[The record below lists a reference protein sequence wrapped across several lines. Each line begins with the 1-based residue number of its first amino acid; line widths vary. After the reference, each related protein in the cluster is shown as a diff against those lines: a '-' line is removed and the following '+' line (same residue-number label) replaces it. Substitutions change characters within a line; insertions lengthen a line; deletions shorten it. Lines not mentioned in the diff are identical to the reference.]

1 MQRRNLVLATLA
13 LLGAPLLLRPAR
25 AAALPGEV
33 AGVAL
38 PAGALAR
45 GAAALARAQCPEFLF
60 NHCMRTFLFGAL
72 QLQRKKLA
80 YRAEDAF
87 VAAALHDLGL
97 LPQFETPAGSFEL
110 DGADAAEH
118 WARDHGAARGA
129 ADRIW
134 HAVEMHDGAFALTE
148 RQGAEAQL
156 VALGAG
162 TDVYGP
168 AAARFAAGQVQEVLA
183 AFPRLNFKQ
192 EFTSLLVA
200 HCARKPASQR
210 ATWLEGTCR
219 VHAAASPSDDAVAQ
233 HIAAAGFAE

>member
-1 MQRRNLVLATLA
+1 MQRRKLVLGTLT
-13 LLGAPLLLRPAR
+13 LLGARLLPAR

-33 AGVAL
+33 AGVKL
-38 PAGALAR
+38 PGSALAR
-45 GAAALARAQCPEFLF
+45 GAAAFARVHSPEFLF

-72 QLQRKKLA
+72 QLQRNKLA

-87 VAAALHDLGL
+87 VAAAMHDLGL
-97 LPQFETPAGSFEL
+97 LPQFETAAGSFEL

-118 WARDHGAARGA
+118 WARAQGAASGQ

-134 HAVEMHDGAFALTE
+134 HAVEMHDGAFALTQ
-148 RQGAEAQL
+148 RQGPEAEL
-156 VALGAG
+156 VARGAG

-168 AAARFAAGQVQEVLA
+168 AADMFAAGQVDEVLA
-183 AFPRLNFKQ
+183 AFPRLKFKQ

-219 VHAAASPSDDAVAQ
+219 AHAAAAPSDDAVAQ